1 MQGNIRIISMNCR
14 GLGDSRK
21 RQDIFSYLKSKHYEI
36 CCIQDT
42 HFVPNIENEIRRE
55 WGGKCFLSCNTSNSR
70 GVAILFKDTVPVNIN
85 RTKIDNNGN
94 SVVLDLTLYEYNIT
108 LVAIYGP
115 NTDNP
120 NFFVELQHKVA
131 EFDNP
136 HNIFCGDWNL
146 VQDQVLDTFNY
157 LHVNNPRSK
166 AHVEKMKKEMD
177 LCDPWRVQ
185 FPCKRN
191 YTWRQPNPFK
201 QSRLDFFSI
210 SSEMLSVVHNVDILP
225 GYRTDHS
232 LISLTL
238 NLNKINRGPSYWKF
252 NNCLLKI
259 EGFVSQIKKTIK
271 NTVLLYARNTIEFD
285 RLRNI
290 EWSKLSSSKANRLS
304 SILTRCNR
312 LSHLA

>member
-1 MQGNIRIISMNCR
+1 MAPTQT
-14 GLGDSRK
+14 
-21 RQDIFSYLKSKHYEI
+21 
-36 CCIQDT
+36 IQ
-42 HFVPNIENEIRRE
+42 I
-55 WGGKCFLSCNTSNSR
+55 
-70 GVAILFKDTVPVNIN
+70 
-85 RTKIDNNGN
+85 
-94 SVVLDLTLYEYNIT
+94 
-108 LVAIYGP
+108 
-115 NTDNP
+115 
-120 NFFVELQHKVA
+120 FFVELQNKVA

-185 FPCKRN
+185 FPSKRN

-201 QSRLDFFSI
+201 QSRLDFFLI

-252 NNCLLKI
+252 NNCLLKN

-285 RLRNI
+285 RNDRVVGECEFTINDQLFFETLLMMIRGEAISYGSFLKKQDVNRERELENNINI
-290 EWSKLSSSKANRLS
+290 ECIRKKAFLNN
-304 SILTRCNR
+304 I
-312 LSHLA
+312 